1 MSTEEL
7 ERCRERDEEV
17 LEKLSDAFRIAL
29 EELLPRV
36 HLYVLEHG
44 PGVLLNADVH
54 VVFGDTLAG
63 GVELSIA
70 EPPPRTYSQFGINEP
85 PRSIPC
91 PETSR

>member
-7 ERCRERDEEV
+7 EKCRERDEEV
-17 LEKLSDAFRIAL
+17 LEKLSEAFQAAL

-36 HLYVLEHG
+36 HLYVIEHG
-44 PGVLLNADVH
+44 PGVLLNADIH
-54 VVFGDTLAG
+54 VVFGDALTG

-70 EPPPRTYSQFGINEP
+70 EPPPRTYSQFGIHEHTP
-85 PRSIPC
+85 PLPN